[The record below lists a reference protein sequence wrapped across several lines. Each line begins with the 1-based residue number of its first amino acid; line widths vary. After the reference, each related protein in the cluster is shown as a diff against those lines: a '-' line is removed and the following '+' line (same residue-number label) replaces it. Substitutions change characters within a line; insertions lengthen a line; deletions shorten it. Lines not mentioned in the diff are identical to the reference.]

1 MRASGRVRGW
11 MPELFAVLA
20 VAEIG
25 GRLGFAHSAAWSPSG
40 VTIQQQTSMFIA
52 GSPVRLTVPSVT
64 VLLVLCLLMTMSLRL
79 RPVAAV
85 LVITAATVVS
95 LTVFQVLVVG
105 GLCAQVVAGYRA
117 GRSVGWLAGVCA
129 VPFAVL
135 AMAGV
140 AGVEL
145 RIVVVLLAAL
155 TPAAAVL
162 GIALRRSSMAAAA
175 SSEAAAGTVFEY
187 VARGERA
194 RIARELHDVVAH
206 HISMVAVQAETARL
220 TTPGMPELGARRL
233 LEIGDMARAGLTEM
247 RRLLGVLREDA
258 EDAEPAVRRRPQPGL
273 AQVNEL
279 IDEARNAAGSGVRFI
294 VSGPVVTLDPGV
306 ELAAYRIVQE
316 ALTNARR
323 HAPGAAVDVEL
334 RFGGAALRLRIRDDG
349 PGSGSSGLP
358 GHGLLGMRERAQAA
372 GGELRA
378 GAAAG
383 GGFLVDVTFPMSAA
397 PVPAGIPVEVP
408 A

>member
-1 MRASGRVRGW
+1 VRGW
-11 MPELFAVLA
+11 VPELLA
-20 VAEIG
+20 ALALAEIG
-25 GRLGFAHSAAWSPSG
+25 GRVGFTRAASSLHG
-40 VTIQQQTSMFIA
+40 VVVQQQTSAFIV
-52 GSPVRLTVPSVT
+52 GSPVRLTGPSLV
-64 VLLVLCLLMTMSLRL
+64 VLLALCVLMTVSLRL
-79 RPVAAV
+79 RPSAAV
-85 LVITAATVVS
+85 IVITAAVVVS
-95 LTVFQVLVVG
+95 LAVFQVLVVG
-105 GLCAQVVAGYRA
+105 GLCAQVVVAYRA
-117 GRSVGWLAGVCA
+117 GRSAGWPAAACA

-135 AMAGV
+135 AMVGV

-145 RIVVVLLAAL
+145 RVVVVLLVAL

-162 GIALRRSSMAAAA
+162 GTALRRSSRAVALA
-175 SSEAAAGTVFEY
+175 EDAAAGTVFEY

-220 TTPGMPELGARRL
+220 TTSGMPELGARRL

-258 EDAEPAVRRRPQPGL
+258 EDAEPAVQRQPQPGL

-279 IDEARNAAGSGVRFI
+279 IDEARSASGAGVRFI
-294 VSGPVVTLDPGV
+294 VSGAVAALDPGV
-306 ELAAYRIVQE
+306 ELALYRIVQE

-323 HAPGAAVDVEL
+323 HAAGAAVDVEL
-334 RFGGAALRLRIRDDG
+334 RFGGDGVRLRIRDDG
-349 PGSGSSGLP
+349 PGTAEETA
-358 GHGLLGMRERAQAA
+358 GHGLLGMRERAQAV

-378 GAAAG
+378 GPAAG
-383 GGFLVDVTFPMSAA
+383 GGFLVDAAFPMNAAPVSAA
-397 PVPAGIPVEVP
+397 PVSAAASVEVP

>member
-1 MRASGRVRGW
+1 MY
-11 MPELFAVLA
+11 
-20 VAEIG
+20 
-25 GRLGFAHSAAWSPSG
+25 
-40 VTIQQQTSMFIA
+40 IA
-52 GSPVRLTVPSVT
+52 GSPVRLTLPSVT

-79 RPVAAV
+79 RPAAAAV
-85 LVITAATVVS
+85 VITVATVLSV
-95 LTVFQVLVVG
+95 TVFQVLVVG
-105 GLCAQVVAGYRA
+105 GLCAQVVVAYRA
-117 GRSVGWLAGVCA
+117 GRSEGWLAAVCA
-129 VPFAVL
+129 VPFTVL
-135 AMAGV
+135 AMTGV
-140 AGVEL
+140 TGVEL
-145 RIVVVLLAAL
+145 RVMVVLLAAL

-162 GIALRRSSMAAAA
+162 GSAQRRSSMAAAV

-258 EDAEPAVRRRPQPGL
+258 EDAEPVVRRQPQPGL

-279 IDEARNAAGSGVRFI
+279 IDEARNASGVGVRFI
-294 VSGPVVTLDPGV
+294 VSGPVVALDPGV

-323 HAPGAAVDVEL
+323 HASGAAVDVEL
-334 RFGGAALRLRIRDDG
+334 CFGGAALRLRIRDDG
-349 PGSGSSGLP
+349 PGEGLGSSGMP

-378 GAAAG
+378 GPAAG
-383 GGFLVDVTFPMSAA
+383 GGFMVDAAFPMSAA
-397 PVPAGIPVEVP
+397 PVSAAAPVEVP

>member
-1 MRASGRVRGW
+1 

-20 VAEIG
+20 VTEIG
-25 GRLGFAHSAAWSPSG
+25 GRLGFTHSATRSQYGIP
-40 VTIQQQTSMFIA
+40 ILQQTSIYIA
-52 GSPVRLTVPSVT
+52 GSPVRLPLPGVL
-64 VLLVLCLLMTMSLRL
+64 VLLVLCLLMTMALRL
-79 RPVAAV
+79 RPAAAV
-85 LVITAATVVS
+85 VVITAATVVS
-95 LTVFQVLVVG
+95 LTVFQVLAVG
-105 GLCAQVVAGYRA
+105 GLCAQVVVAYRA
-117 GRSVGWLAGVCA
+117 GRSVGWPAAVCA

-145 RIVVVLLAAL
+145 RIVVVLLTTL

-162 GIALRRSSMAAAA
+162 GSAQRRSSIAAAA

-220 TTPGMPELGARRL
+220 TTPAMPELGARRL
-233 LEIGDMARAGLTEM
+233 LEIGDVARAGLTEM

-258 EDAEPAVRRRPQPGL
+258 RDAEPVVRRQPQPGL
-273 AQVNEL
+273 TQVNEL
-279 IDEARNAAGSGVRFI
+279 IDEARNAAGAGVRFI
-294 VSGPVVTLDPGV
+294 VSGPVVALDPGV

-334 RFGGAALRLRIRDDG
+334 CFGGAALRLRIRDDG
-349 PGSGSSGLP
+349 PGEGLGSSGMP

-378 GAAAG
+378 GPAAG
-383 GGFLVDVTFPMSAA
+383 GGFLVDAAFPMCAA
-397 PVPAGIPVEVP
+397 PAVSVEVP

>member
-1 MRASGRVRGW
+1 VRGW
-11 MPELFAVLA
+11 VPELLAVLA
-20 VAEIG
+20 LAEIG
-25 GRLGFAHSAAWSPSG
+25 GRVGFTRAASSLHG
-40 VTIQQQTSMFIA
+40 VVVQQQTGAFIV
-52 GSPVRLTVPSVT
+52 GSPVRLTGPSLV
-64 VLLVLCLLMTMSLRL
+64 VLLALCVLMTVSLRL
-79 RPVAAV
+79 RPSAAV
-85 LVITAATVVS
+85 VVITAAVVVS
-95 LTVFQVLVVG
+95 LAVSQVLVVG
-105 GLCAQVVAGYRA
+105 GLCAQLVVAYRA
-117 GRSVGWLAGVCA
+117 GRSVGWPAAVCA

-135 AMAGV
+135 AMTGV
-140 AGVEL
+140 SGVEL
-145 RIVVVLLAAL
+145 RIVVVLLVAL

-162 GIALRRSSMAAAA
+162 GTALRRSSVAVALA
-175 SSEAAAGTVFEY
+175 EDAAAGTVFEY

-258 EDAEPAVRRRPQPGL
+258 EDAEPAVQRRPQPGL

-279 IDEARNAAGSGVRFI
+279 IDEARSASGAGVRFI
-294 VSGPVVTLDPGV
+294 VSGAVATLDPGV
-306 ELAAYRIVQE
+306 ELALYRIVQE

-323 HAPGAAVDVEL
+323 HADGAAVDVEL
-334 RFGGAALRLRIRDDG
+334 RFGGDAVRLRIRDDG
-349 PGSGSSGLP
+349 PGAAEETA
-358 GHGLLGMRERAQAA
+358 GHGLVGMRERAQAA

-378 GAAAG
+378 GPAAG
-383 GGFLVDVTFPMSAA
+383 GGFLVDATFPMSAA
-397 PVPAGIPVEVP
+397 RVSTAASVEVP